1 MGLFSRKKRQDAATV
16 DDVDTVD
23 GAATVDGVDAV
34 VTGDDGDD
42 LETNAAADEAAADG
56 APTAEDEA
64 EGVTAEAAPA
74 SADPEAR
81 ASDADETADDK
92 AAAAETTD
100 EKSDDAKAAD
110 EPVERGAHLADGPYD
125 ESDAPEEDRIDLGG
139 LQVPTIDGMEL
150 RMEVD
155 QRTSAVTGA
164 NLVIGGS
171 SVQVQAFAAPK
182 SRGLWDDVRTSLRD
196 SVVKQGGT
204 AETRP
209 GAFGTELITRLPVK
223 RADGRTGYR
232 PARFIGIDGRR
243 WFLRAILTGKA
254 LSDTEQARAI
264 ETVISRLVVVRGGE
278 AMAPQEL
285 IPLNLPGQ
293 RPGLNQIGASP
304 LDPLARGP
312 EITQI
317 G

>member
-1 MGLFSRKKRQDAATV
+1 EDEVEGVRTGAGAETASASGDQDA
-16 DDVDTVD
+16 
-23 GAATVDGVDAV
+23 
-34 VTGDDGDD
+34 
-42 LETNAAADEAAADG
+42 
-56 APTAEDEA
+56 
-64 EGVTAEAAPA
+64 
-74 SADPEAR
+74 S
-81 ASDADETADDK
+81 ASDADATAD
-92 AAAAETTD
+92 E
-100 EKSDDAKAAD
+100 KAAD

>member
-1 MGLFSRKKRQDAATV
+1 MGLFSRKKSHDVEDVEDVRDVKGDKNVEQSAPADDPTAVDAPPAEAVTQDAGSEA
-16 DDVDTVD
+16 
-23 GAATVDGVDAV
+23 GVAPDS
-34 VTGDDGDD
+34 
-42 LETNAAADEAAADG
+42 DEQ
-56 APTAEDEA
+56 
-64 EGVTAEAAPA
+64 
-74 SADPEAR
+74 
-81 ASDADETADDK
+81 DADEQDVEVTADDT
-92 AAAAETTD
+92 AA
-100 EKSDDAKAAD
+100 
-110 EPVERGAHLADGPYD
+110 RGDHLAEGPYD
-125 ESDAPEEDRIDLGG
+125 EGDAPEEDRIDLGG

-254 LSDTEQARAI
+254 LSDTEQARVI

-293 RPGLNQIGASP
+293 RPGLNQIGASSV
-304 LDPLARGP
+304 DPLARGP